1 VFLQHLMDPYVK
13 SLINSGAAESD
24 SMDPGS
30 MSPQTDIETR
40 SSASTNSNHPEQS
53 PPRRSTEDAP
63 GASGFNKET
72 DGPAP
77 VRKLSQSALGGSGK
91 GDFSSE
97 DYCCAVRFL
106 NTLYVEAENFSCGPL
121 INDIENVNVDLWRRF
136 FLRYSASNRCSVRQ
150 SAPSV
155 GTHAITVDALN
166 LGSRSATG
174 SQTGSPT
181 RIGVAPLPVLPPSLE
196 RAYGSSSRLQ
206 RPLTPQQTS
215 KRQLPLT
222 QERLTAGRF
231 TVRQAQSY
239 QELPTLEN
247 LPHNFVNV
255 SLTGPKEGGAVG
267 GSHSDS
273 DSRNITPATPDYGR
287 VPLFPAS
294 PTTQQQ
300 PRQMRLPS
308 NSRHHF
314 DPALGAGPS
323 HSQGPGS
330 QPLAAT
336 KTEESEFLDDFD
348 DSGAPF
354 EPNPLP
360 VYSLPDSLQYPNVLG
375 LGQLTASATQ
385 SRVLVLNDPSIHEGS
400 APAELTTSAT
410 ARQPAFVRPQ
420 LLDDEW

>member
-1 VFLQHLMDPYVK
+1 MDPYVK
-13 SLINSGAAESD
+13 SLSNSSAPESD
-24 SMDPGS
+24 SIELGS
-30 MSPQTDIETR
+30 MSPQTDVETR
-40 SSASTNSNHPEQS
+40 SSASTNSNHPELS
-53 PPRRSTEDAP
+53 PPRRAEDPAAP
-63 GASGFNKET
+63 TMSNPQPE
-72 DGPAP
+72 GPAP
-77 VRKLSQSALGGSGK
+77 VRKLSQSALGSAGK
-91 GDFSSE
+91 GDISSE

-106 NTLYVEAENFSCGPL
+106 NTLYVESENFSCGPL
-121 INDIENVNVDLWRRF
+121 ISEIENVNVDLWRRF

-166 LGSRSATG
+166 LGSRSGTA

-181 RIGVAPLPVLPPSLE
+181 RIGIAPLPVLPSSGSME
-196 RAYGSSSRLQ
+196 RGYGSSARLQ

-222 QERLTAGRF
+222 QDRLVSGRF

-255 SLTGPKEGGAVG
+255 SLTGPKEGGIVG

-287 VPLFPAS
+287 TALFPAS
-294 PTTQQQ
+294 PTTQQ
-300 PRQMRLPS
+300 PKQMRIPS
-308 NSRHHF
+308 SSRHHF
-314 DPALGAGPS
+314 YDPASATGPQQSRGSGAAVAP
-323 HSQGPGS
+323 
-330 QPLAAT
+330 T
-336 KTEESEFLDDFD
+336 KSEESEFLDDFD

-354 EPNPLP
+354 EAPPP
-360 VYSLPDSLQYPNVLG
+360 VYQLPDSLQYPQVLI
-375 LGQLTASATQ
+375 GQMTTSTAQ
-385 SRVLVLNDPSIHEGS
+385 SRVLVLNESSIDNGGV
-400 APAELTTSAT
+400 PAEMT
-410 ARQPAFVRPQ
+410 ASTGARQPSQQPAFVRPQ